1 MKGLFYAADT
11 NLVSPMPDRNLN
23 RLRKD
28 IVFEEK
34 LKDRAYTFHT
44 TWGLFNPKRV
54 DPGTRLLVDYL
65 EPAPADRCLD
75 LGCGYGPVGLALGH
89 QCPEG
94 EVQMVDKD
102 FVAVDYANA
111 NAVRNGLENCNAYLS
126 NAFSHVPVDARFDT
140 IASNLPAKVGNE
152 LLTLILHDAQAR
164 LVPGG
169 KLWVVTISG
178 LKDYV
183 KRNFKEIFGNY
194 KKVKQRGTHLVSLAV
209 KQGTGPI

>member
-1 MKGLFYAADT
+1 
-11 NLVSPMPDRNLN
+11 MPDTNLN

-65 EPAPADRCLD
+65 EPAPTDRCLD

-111 NAVRNGLENCNAYLS
+111 NAVRNGLENCSAYLS
-126 NAFSHVPVDARFDT
+126 TAFSHVPVDARFDT

>member
-1 MKGLFYAADT
+1 MKGLFYDADT

-65 EPAPADRCLD
+65 EPAPTDRCLD

-94 EVQMVDKD
+94 QVQMVDKD

-111 NAVRNGLENCNAYLS
+111 NAVRNGLENCSAYLS
-126 NAFSHVPVDARFDT
+126 NAFSHVPVDARFNT

-152 LLTLILHDAQAR
+152 LLTLILHDAQAQ
-164 LVPGG
+164 G
-169 KLWVVTISG
+169 KTGVEVW
-178 LKDYV
+178 
-183 KRNFKEIFGNY
+183 GNN
-194 KKVKQRGTHLVSLAV
+194 
-209 KQGTGPI
+209 QGDCRAWQTQFPRAQIMSPSFI